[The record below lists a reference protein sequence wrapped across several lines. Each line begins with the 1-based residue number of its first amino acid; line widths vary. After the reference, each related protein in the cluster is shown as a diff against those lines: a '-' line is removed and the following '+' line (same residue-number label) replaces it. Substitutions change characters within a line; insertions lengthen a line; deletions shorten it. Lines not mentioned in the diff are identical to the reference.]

1 MSVGLMPNLSQTKG
15 IYCMNE
21 FDIDKA
27 YVSPYDKLLRQF
39 DQEHAPSESQLQEI
53 NKYKRIN
60 ALRDNGLT
68 EDSKSSTEWEK
79 F

>member
-1 MSVGLMPNLSQTKG
+1 
-15 IYCMNE
+15 MNE

-27 YVSPYDKLLRQF
+27 YVSQYDKLLRKF
-39 DQEHAPSESQLQEI
+39 DQEHEPSESQLQEI

-60 ALRDNGLT
+60 ALRDDAT
-68 EDSKSSTEWEK
+68 TADTKDSTEWEK

>member
-1 MSVGLMPNLSQTKG
+1 
-15 IYCMNE
+15 MNE

-27 YVSPYDKLLRQF
+27 YISPYDKMLKKF
-39 DQEHAPSESQLQEI
+39 DQEHPLSESQLQEI

-60 ALRDNGLT
+60 ALRDAPANT
-68 EDSKSSTEWEK
+68 NAENTAVFWEE

>member
-1 MSVGLMPNLSQTKG
+1 
-15 IYCMNE
+15 MNE

-27 YVSPYDKLLRQF
+27 YVSEYDKLLKNF
-39 DQEHAPSESQLQEI
+39 DREHALSESQLQEI

-60 ALRDNGLT
+60 ALRDASATTAGK
-68 EDSKSSTEWEK
+68 ESGVFWEE

>member
-1 MSVGLMPNLSQTKG
+1 
-15 IYCMNE
+15 MNE

-27 YVSPYDKLLRQF
+27 YISQYDKLLRKF
-39 DQEHAPSESQLQEI
+39 DREHELSESQLQEI

-60 ALRDNGLT
+60 ALRDDAT
-68 EDSKSSTEWEK
+68 TVDTKDSTEWEQ